1 MQQVVRDWLRPLT
14 NLLREAAWSMP
25 LGQGLHLLGASLL
38 IGAAVLLYPRLIRP
52 RSAEPPVQV
61 VDRLLPWLWAALGG
75 LALTGFVLF
84 SAEPVRM
91 MRSPVFRTKMLL
103 LAVAIVLTWALQRR
117 VRRARDALDLGG
129 AIGALAGCSLALW
142 LAIAA
147 SGRLIGYGRRLLDY
161 FFGG

>member
-1 MQQVVRDWLRPLT
+1 MQQVVRDWLTPLT

-38 IGAAVLLYPRLIRP
+38 IGAAVLLYPRVIRP
-52 RSAEPPVQV
+52 HAAESTSQV
-61 VDRLLPWLWAALGG
+61 VARLVPWIWIALGV
-75 LALTGFVLF
+75 LAITGFVLF
-84 SAEPVRM
+84 SAEPMRM

-103 LAVAIVLTWALQRR
+103 LAVAIALTVVLQRR
-117 VRRARDALDLGG
+117 LRGTRGMPDVGNAL
-129 AIGALAGCSLALW
+129 GALAGCSLALW